1 VAGQPADRRQAVR
14 RHRAGRSE
22 PDWPVLRETLIAWAE
37 SGFHLV
43 RAAARLHI
51 HRNTLIY
58 RLDKITTR
66 AGRQTRDPAEGL
78 RLYLACL
85 TDQLDQA

>member
-1 VAGQPADRRQAVR
+1 MAGT
-14 RHRAGRSE
+14 RATGSPTSRSARCRAE

-43 RAAARLHI
+43 RAAARPHI

-58 RLDKITTR
+58 RLDKAGTR
-66 AGRQTRDPAEGL
+66 TGRNPRELGDGL
-78 RLYLACL
+78 RFYLACL
-85 TDQLDQA
+85 TERLEP